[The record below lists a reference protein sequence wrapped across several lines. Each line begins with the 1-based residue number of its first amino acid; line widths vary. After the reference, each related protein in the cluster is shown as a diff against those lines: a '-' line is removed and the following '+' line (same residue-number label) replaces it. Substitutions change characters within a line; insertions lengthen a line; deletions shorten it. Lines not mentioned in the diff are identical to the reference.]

1 MRNSILILL
10 TIASINL
17 TGCKETDSALN
28 MANNERMK
36 DSVFRAMPS
45 IRYIEI
51 KIQESSDVTVICGS
65 KELYSADDSKRQEI
79 AAELGQITYHFH
91 NEHNY
96 LSKGT
101 VKFVAVED
109 RIPTD
114 SDPSKESNMHLEDI
128 VKAHEK

>member
-1 MRNSILILL
+1 MKYVLIALL
-10 TIASINL
+10 AITTLHITS
-17 TGCKETDSALN
+17 CKETDSALN

-51 KIQESSDVTVICGS
+51 KIQESSDVTIVCGS
-65 KELYSADDSKRQEI
+65 KQLYNAADEKRQEI
-79 AAELGQITYHFH
+79 ANKLAEITYFFH

-96 LSKGT
+96 LDEGK
-101 VKFVAVED
+101 VRFVPVED

-114 SDPSKESNMHLEDI
+114 TDPAKENDMHLQEI
-128 VKAHEK
+128 VKAHKK